1 MVLFATVGEV
11 GGQVRRSEKMKRI
24 ISTLLAVVFCAIATS
39 CGTCGKALHTK
50 TDTTIER
57 IKVKEVTKYIRD
69 TVEIRVPEIRERVVI
84 KDTTSHLENAFAQSD
99 ASIDTAGFLHHSLQ
113 TKPTPVKVEIKTKE
127 VRKDSIIYR
136 DRVRVEKVPVIVKK
150 PLSWWG
156 KTQQVGFWV
165 LLLVV
170 AVIAAAKNYTKI
182 IAVVLKL
189 LTKF

>member
-11 GGQVRRSEKMKRI
+11 GGQVRRGTKMKRI
-24 ISTLLAVVFCAIATS
+24 ISVLLAGAFCAIATS
-39 CGTCGKALHTK
+39 CGTCGKAVHTK

-57 IKVKEVTKYIRD
+57 IKVKEVTNYIRD
-69 TVEIRVPEIRERVVI
+69 TVEIRVPQITERVVI
-84 KDTTSHLENAFAQSD
+84 KDTTSHLENAFALSD
-99 ASIDTAGFLHHSLQ
+99 ASIDTAGFLHHTLQ
-113 TKPTPVKVEIKTKE
+113 TKSTPVKVEIKTKE

-136 DRVRVEKVPVIVKK
+136 DRVRVEKVPIIVKK

-156 KTQQVGFWV
+156 KTKQIGFWA
-165 LLLVV
+165 LLLFF
-170 AVIAAAKNYTKI
+170 IGEIAAKNYTKI